1 MYYKYLVFISC
12 IALSCTSKQ
21 VVVNETS
28 GGMKP
33 LSATKSSLLKGDTS
47 LQKASLPLPHQL
59 HHKHDSSLVSNAAL
73 NENSSALSADSV
85 YADSTSGDK
94 EFIDQR
100 LEQARIQYL
109 AALRAQEVED
119 TSNSEIDFENSI
131 QILNELSDF
140 PDIDTNQEFIDL
152 SNSIV
157 EDYEKYIAAID
168 TLSPY
173 ASLYAL
179 REKLNQVVD
188 ETDTSKIVVPT
199 PEIHGTQVPLPSN
212 EYVERAEKFFMER
225 GRHYMD
231 RWLFLSGRYVPM
243 MKRIF
248 REEGTPEE
256 LVYLSMTESGL
267 RTDARS
273 WARAVGLWQ
282 FMKGTGSLYGL
293 RSNWWYDE
301 RRDFEKSTRA
311 AARHLKE
318 LYSELN
324 DWNLVLASYNA
335 GAGRVFRAMRRSGSS
350 DFWEMR
356 RYLPRQTR
364 NYIPQYIAVAR
375 MALNPKSYGFID
387 TLKADSMAYDVVE
400 VNDCI
405 DLRALAKCAGTTL
418 DTIQDLNPELLRW
431 CTPPG
436 VSGYRFRIPA
446 GRKDIFHA
454 QYTSIPKEEKKD
466 WVIHTVKRKETL
478 SSIARQYSM
487 SASLIKEVNNISSNR
502 RLKIGTALA
511 IPIPKDIADEK
522 MPFDY
527 TPQVRGLNL
536 SAAKVIERT
545 KQSGSHHK
553 AVSSRDELEQPKGRE
568 RVVYHV
574 KHGDTMGH
582 IAEWYGVRASDI
594 RNWNDISYGSYIRP
608 GQALEL
614 WIPNSKIPAMKKI
627 DKLAFSEKQKIV
639 RSESEEG
646 NSPIAG
652 SGHVKAAS
660 PDWIQHKV
668 KSGESLDKIA
678 RIYEVSIADLKR
690 WNNLRTSRI
699 KAGQT
704 IEIYDKPEEKG
715 KVIASSSK
723 LVPANNSV
731 VVKTSSKGL
740 FAPMHKVKKGETISF
755 IAQHYGVD
763 INKLKRANGLRSNKI
778 KAGQMLKIP
787 GKSDS

>member
-1 MYYKYLVFISC
+1 MFISC

-21 VVVNETS
+21 VVVNEKQQEIS
-28 GGMKP
+28 P
-33 LSATKSSLLKGDTS
+33 LSTVKPSSLVSDSSQLKTHPV
-47 LQKASLPLPHQL
+47 ASHTL
-59 HHKHDSSLVSNAAL
+59 HHKHDSSAVFPASQK
-73 NENSSALSADSV
+73 ENSSEFAVDSV
-85 YADSTSGDK
+85 YADSTSEDE
-94 EFIDQR
+94 EFISQR

-140 PDIDTNQEFIDL
+140 PGIDTNQEFVDL

-199 PEIHGTQVPLPSN
+199 LEIKGTQIPLPSN

-273 WARAVGLWQ
+273 WARAVGMWQ
-282 FMKGTGSLYGL
+282 FMKGTGYLYGL

-335 GAGRVFRAMRRSGSS
+335 GAGRVFRAMRRSGSN

-364 NYIPQYIAVAR
+364 NYVPQFIAVAR

-387 TLKADSMAYDVVE
+387 TLKADSLAYDVVE
-400 VNDCI
+400 VNDCV

-436 VSGYRFRIPA
+436 ISGYRFRIPA
-446 GRKDIFHA
+446 GRTNVFRA
-454 QYTSIPKEEKKD
+454 QYISIPKEEKKD

-487 SASLIKEVNNISSNR
+487 SVSLIKEVNNISSYR

-522 MPFDY
+522 TPFNY
-527 TPQVRGLNL
+527 TPQVKGMNL
-536 SAAKVIERT
+536 SGAKIMAQV
-545 KQSGSHHK
+545 KQS
-553 AVSSRDELEQPKGRE
+553 VSTRRERSSKDDLQQPKGRE
-568 RVVYHV
+568 NIIYHV
-574 KHGDTMGH
+574 KRGDTMGH

-608 GQALEL
+608 GQTLEL
-614 WIPNSKIPAMKKI
+614 WIPNSKVQAMKKI
-627 DKLAFSEKQKIV
+627 DKLAFNEKQKMIKA
-639 RSESEEG
+639 ESDEGTSLLG
-646 NSPIAG
+646 NSG
-652 SGHVKAAS
+652 GTKVAS

-690 WNNLRTSRI
+690 WNNLKTSRI
-699 KAGQT
+699 KTGQT

-715 KVIASSSK
+715 KLIATGTK
-723 LVPANNSV
+723 LPAANHSI

-740 FAPMHKVKKGETISF
+740 FAPTHKVKKGETIF
-755 IAQHYGVD
+755 LIAQHYGVD
-763 INKLKRANGLRSNKI
+763 IKKLKKANGLRSNKI
-778 KAGQMLKIP
+778 KVGQMLRIP
-787 GKSDS
+787 GKSES